1 MIFDPSGSP
10 MFAHHVYQHGYQN
23 ESNML
28 SQFRQRKPPIPQSL
42 SDKNKKKA
50 IAAIQALPSQE
61 EQERQFWDHPNARMA
76 DVKPGEKNIA
86 SKFFFFLSPPKKNT
100 TTNFFE
106 LIPRKEYLARTL
118 LLSPRPSII
127 YSPPEFNMLWK
138 PTRWIFK
145 IHHVTIYIIL
155 MSLIK

>member
-86 SKFFFFLSPPKKNT
+86 S
-100 TTNFFE
+100 NFPF
-106 LIPRKEYLARTL
+106 
-118 LLSPRPSII
+118 
-127 YSPPEFNMLWK
+127 
-138 PTRWIFK
+138 
-145 IHHVTIYIIL
+145 
-155 MSLIK
+155 